1 MLQDRRSGQP
11 NHGPLSQKKK
21 KIHGPRKIIR
31 AYCARCQSV
40 LYPFLLA
47 SMIDNAKEQKY
58 NFIFTLRACI
68 RVYSVEKGREV
79 NGLDLAME
87 IDR

>member
-1 MLQDRRSGQP
+1 
-11 NHGPLSQKKK
+11 
-21 KIHGPRKIIR
+21 
-31 AYCARCQSV
+31 
-40 LYPFLLA
+40 
-47 SMIDNAKEQKY
+47 MIDNAKEQKY